1 MAGYSGT
8 WEDGLSIEAHDWLE
22 HLRDVRRLSEATI
35 RSYRRDLAAWSA
47 FLAEQEMTDAE
58 AGQGEARSFMARM
71 SSRHMA
77 SATVNRRL
85 SALKGYYE
93 WRRRRIPGT
102 VNPFLSSRTV
112 KKGRRLPGYLTHEE
126 IEIFLDSTGTDFA
139 GFRDK
144 VLFELLYS
152 TGCRVGEICS
162 LNVSDIV
169 RRQIRV
175 RGKGDKERMVFVG
188 SRASEALNDYLPLR
202 MEHVAD
208 DSDSRQALI
217 LDLRGE
223 RLTSRGVYYLIRR
236 YAALTGMAKKVT
248 PHTFRHSFAT
258 HVLDEGADIRTVQEL
273 LGHASLSTT
282 QIYTHTGIE
291 RIKQVY
297 RLSHPHAKRTVNAGG
312 NDA

>member
-1 MAGYSGT
+1 MAGCTGI
-8 WEDGLSIEAHDWLE
+8 WEVGLSIEAHDWLE
-22 HLRDVRRLSEATI
+22 HLRDVRRLSDSTI
-35 RSYRRDLAAWSA
+35 RSYRRDLASWSA
-47 FLAEQEMTDAE
+47 FLGEQGLTDLD
-58 AGQGEARSFMARM
+58 AGQSEARMFMARM

-126 IEIFLDSTGTDFA
+126 IEVFLDSTGLDFA
-139 GFRDK
+139 GLRDK

-162 LNVSDIV
+162 LNVVDVV
-169 RRQIRV
+169 RRQVRV
-175 RGKGDKERMVFVG
+175 RGKGDKERMVFIG
-188 SRASEALNDYLPLR
+188 SRAAEALDNYLPLR
-202 MEHVAD
+202 LEHSAED
-208 DSDSRQALI
+208 PDSRQALI

-236 YAALTGMAKKVT
+236 YAAITGMAKKVT

-297 RLSHPHAKRTVNAGG
+297 RLSHPHAKRTVNTGG
-312 NDA
+312 NNA

>member
-1 MAGYSGT
+1 M
-8 WEDGLSIEAHDWLE
+8 SIEAHDWLE
-22 HLRDVRRLSEATI
+22 HLRDVRRLSDATI

-47 FLAEQEMTDAE
+47 FLAEYEMSE
-58 AGQGEARSFMARM
+58 ENAGQSEARSFMARM
-71 SSRHMA
+71 STRHMA
-77 SATVNRRL
+77 PATVNRRL

-93 WRRRRIPGT
+93 WRRRRLPGT
-102 VNPFLSSRTV
+102 DNPFVGSRTV

-126 IEIFLDSTGTDFA
+126 IETFLDFTGNGFA
-139 GFRDK
+139 GLRDRT
-144 VLFELLYS
+144 LFELLYS

-162 LNVSDIV
+162 LNVSDVV
-169 RRQIRV
+169 RRQVRV
-175 RGKGDKERMVFVG
+175 RGKGDRERMVFIG
-188 SRASEALNDYLPLR
+188 ARAAEVLDEYLPHRL
-202 MEHVAD
+202 EQSAED
-208 DSDSRQALI
+208 PDSRRALI

-223 RLTSRGVYYLIRR
+223 RLTTRGVYYLIRR

-297 RLSHPHAKRTVNAGG
+297 RLSHPHAKSTVNAGG

>member
-1 MAGYSGT
+1 
-8 WEDGLSIEAHDWLE
+8 LSIEAHDWLE
-22 HLRDVRRLSEATI
+22 HLRDVRRLSDATI

-47 FLAEQEMTDAE
+47 FLAEFEMLEED
-58 AGQGEARSFMARM
+58 AGQSEARSFMARM
-71 SSRHMA
+71 STRHMA
-77 SATVNRRL
+77 PATVNRRL

-93 WRRRRIPGT
+93 WRRRRLPGT
-102 VNPFLSSRTV
+102 DNPFVGSRTV

-126 IEIFLDSTGTDFA
+126 IETFLDYTGDGFA
-139 GFRDK
+139 GLRDRT
-144 VLFELLYS
+144 LFELLYS

-162 LNVSDIV
+162 LNVSDVV
-169 RRQIRV
+169 RRQVRV
-175 RGKGDKERMVFVG
+175 RGKGDRERMVFIG
-188 SRASEALNDYLPLR
+188 ARAAEVLDEYLPNRL
-202 MEHVAD
+202 EQSAE
-208 DSDSRQALI
+208 DSDSRRALI

-223 RLTSRGVYYLIRR
+223 RLTTRGVYYLIRR

-258 HVLDEGADIRTVQEL
+258 HVMDEGADIRTVQEL

-297 RLSHPHAKRTVNAGG
+297 RLSHPHAKSTVNAGG

>member
-1 MAGYSGT
+1 MAGFTGT
-8 WEDGLSIEAHDWLE
+8 WEVGLSIEAHDWLE
-22 HLRDVRRLSEATI
+22 HLRDVRRLSDATI
-35 RSYRRDLAAWSA
+35 RSYRRDIAAWSV
-47 FLAEQEMTDAE
+47 FLAEREISDGE
-58 AGQGEARSFMARM
+58 AGQSEARSFMAGM

-93 WRRRRIPGT
+93 WRRRRIPGSI
-102 VNPFLSSRTV
+102 NPFLSSRTV
-112 KKGRRLPGYLTHEE
+112 KKGRHLPGYLTHEE
-126 IEIFLDSTGTDFA
+126 IEVFLDSTGE
-139 GFRDK
+139 GFTGLRDR

-162 LNVSDIV
+162 LNVSDVI
-169 RRQIRV
+169 RRQVRV
-175 RGKGDKERMVFVG
+175 RGKGNKERMVFIG
-188 SRASEALNDYLPLR
+188 SRAAEVLENYLPSRL
-202 MEHVAD
+202 EQVGE
-208 DSDSRQALI
+208 DSDSRKALI
-217 LDLRGE
+217 LDLRGK

-273 LGHASLSTT
+273 LGHSSLSTT

-297 RLSHPHAKRTVNAGG
+297 RLSHPHAKRTVNTGG
-312 NDA
+312 KNA